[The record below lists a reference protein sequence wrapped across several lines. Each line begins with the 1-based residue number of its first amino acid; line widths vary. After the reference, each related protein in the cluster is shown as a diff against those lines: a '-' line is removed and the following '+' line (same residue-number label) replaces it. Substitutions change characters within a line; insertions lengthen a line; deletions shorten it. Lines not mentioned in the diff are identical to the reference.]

1 MAESLTEIDAAV
13 ALMQMA
19 LAILDAEDEADAGCY
34 LQHAI
39 DIVTRQPCLQPGDEI
54 DPDLID
60 RILGSTIAD
69 R

>member
-1 MAESLTEIDAAV
+1 
-13 ALMQMA
+13 MQMA
-19 LAILDAEDEADAGCY
+19 LAILDTEDEADAGCY